1 MRAATIWATLGL
13 WLQSRV
19 FSVKLRAKVANFPEE
34 RTAPSYWKKLKKT
47 YFVLIFVN

>member
-13 WLQSRV
+13 QLQSRV

-34 RTAPSYWKKLKKT
+34 RTAPSY
-47 YFVLIFVN
+47 